1 MVGMGCFWAPNAS
14 SGKRPAKA
22 FRGPKGGGERLHEA
36 VEFGLGVV
44 DMHRGAMTFTRPRPL
59 RSRREENWVE
69 TLTLIAW
76 ARNGIAQGD
85 MVGAATAKVTTAPF
99 TLPRS
104 VRVIP
109 FKVDSRA
116 RRPSANRR
124 SRAQIASTP
133 SSLAWSAATFRP
145 MTPAK

>member
-1 MVGMGCFWAPNAS
+1 
-14 SGKRPAKA
+14 
-22 FRGPKGGGERLHEA
+22 
-36 VEFGLGVV
+36 
-44 DMHRGAMTFTRPRPL
+44 MTFTRPRPL

-76 ARNGIAQGD
+76 ARNASRK
-85 MVGAATAKVTTAPF
+85 ATWSAPATAKVTIAPF

-116 RRPSANRR
+116 RRPSANSR